1 MNCGAITSKGTPC
14 HRQCAPGFNRCNLH
28 GAAAPGA
35 KQVAA
40 NMLAQA
46 RVPGIEALH
55 DIIAQFLENT
65 CATCG
70 YPSGDT
76 EVQRTVIAAA
86 KVVLDRTEFGP
97 HSTVS
102 VQTEN
107 HPNDLNLAQMNDEER
122 AELAVLIAQLNNLK
136 ARVKARLDVALGVL
150 PEETEGEAPTVM

>member
-1 MNCGAITSKGTPC
+1 MDCGTITSKGTPC
-14 HRQCAPGFNRCNLH
+14 KRQAAPGFTRCNLH
-28 GAAAPGA
+28 GAATPGA

-70 YPSGDT
+70 YPSGDN
-76 EVQRTVIAAA
+76 ENQRTVIAAA

-97 HSTVS
+97 HSTVT
-102 VQTEN
+102 VQNDT
-107 HPNDLNLAQMNDEER
+107 HPDDLNLAQMTEGER
-122 AELAVLIAQLNNLK
+122 GELAVLIAQLSDLK
-136 ARVKARLDVALGVL
+136 NRVRARLSVMLG
-150 PEETEGEAPTVM
+150 EEIDDTSATVN